1 MLQHHEKL
9 DGSGYPKKLKGYEI
23 SLNSKIVIIA
33 DTIDVI
39 TCSSY
44 YDEPHD
50 IDIAIKILKNDTKRY
65 SQELITLL
73 EKLLK

>member
-1 MLQHHEKL
+1 M
-9 DGSGYPKKLKGYEI
+9 
-23 SLNSKIVIIA
+23 
-33 DTIDVI
+33 I